1 MIYVTEIRMTGGSG
15 HEHIAFARWR
25 NPRDGKCG
33 SSSVATIVRWLSE
46 EGNAAYVRHG
56 AKDVRVGVVKGDPPY
71 LRTYADQT
79 WNDNLLALPR
89 Y

>member
-1 MIYVTEIRMTGGSG
+1 MRVIVGSDDSEVAG
-15 HEHIAFARWR
+15 WR
-25 NPRDGKCG
+25 GD
-33 SSSVATIVRWLSE
+33 S
-46 EGNAAYVRHG
+46 AYVRHG